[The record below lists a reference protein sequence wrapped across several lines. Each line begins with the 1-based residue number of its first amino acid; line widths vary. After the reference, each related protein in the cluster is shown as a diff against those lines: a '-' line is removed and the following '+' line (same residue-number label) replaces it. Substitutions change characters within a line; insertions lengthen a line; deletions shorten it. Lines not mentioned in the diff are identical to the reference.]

1 MLEKL
6 PSVKESHFDFNPVQT
21 DLLTD
26 NPWGGNRNTRLMRVT
41 RGTEFCPL

>member
-6 PSVKESHFDFNPVQT
+6 SSVKKSHFHFNPVQRA
-21 DLLTD
+21 LLTD
-26 NPWGGNRNTRLMRVT
+26 NPGAGDRNSRLMRVT

>member
-6 PSVKESHFDFNPVQT
+6 SSVKKSHFHFSPVQR

-26 NPWGGNRNTRLMRVT
+26 NPGVDNGNFRLMRVT